1 MAGKSGSMV
10 DGERKVFMDTG
21 RGIQITGKAGLPDEF
36 CRFAFDGW
44 SRSAHVAE
52 INESWHSFTDI
63 PDRID
68 PKLPSS
74 HSGLYLRIFSHDNSG
89 FPSVQIAAAIDYFR
103 SIGGDFYTIYNLPGR
118 RVGVVIA
125 DVCGKGKKAAG
136 YVSVIQAA
144 LSQELNSGLYAG
156 QILSN
161 LNNRL
166 ARVMP
171 DDRFATLFLGIYDT
185 NAHSLEFANA
195 GHPAGVLMHAN
206 GDNSQLSSTGPG
218 LGMMADMP
226 FGTCRISVS
235 PEELLVLYT
244 DGYEVDQPDGSTGGE
259 RNRFLKL
266 IEKNRYRPPRDIV
279 KILQDDM
286 QEHMKTRSRGD
297 DRTMMILQFSGAVS
311 AV

>member
-1 MAGKSGSMV
+1 MAGKNGITENR
-10 DGERKVFMDTG
+10 ERKVFMDSG
-21 RGIQITGKAGLPDEF
+21 RGVLIAGKAGLPDEF

-44 SRSAHVAE
+44 SRSAHAAE
-52 INESWHSFTDI
+52 IHQPRQTI
-63 PDRID
+63 TGRPDRID
-68 PKLPSS
+68 QKLSSS
-74 HSGLYLRIFSHDNSG
+74 HSGLYLRIFSDDDAG
-89 FPSVQIAAAIDYFR
+89 FPAVQIAAAIEYFR

-125 DVCGKGKKAAG
+125 DVCGKGRRAAA

-144 LSQELNSGLYAG
+144 LLQELNSGLYAG

-166 ARVMP
+166 VHVMP

-185 NAHSLEFANA
+185 TAHSLEFANA

-218 LGMMADMP
+218 LGMMTDMP

-244 DGYEVDQPDGSTGGE
+244 DGYEIDQPDGATGGE
-259 RNRFLKL
+259 RSSFLTL
-266 IEKNRYRPPRDIV
+266 IEKNRFRPARDIV

-286 QEHMKTRSRGD
+286 QDSMKTCSGGD
-297 DRTMMILQFSGAVS
+297 DRTMMILQFSGA
-311 AV
+311 AHKI